1 MKASHLALILIL
13 LPTSANV
20 WGQNR
25 DQVLFLEPG
34 SVTEKICWHENARYS
49 LGSVIAVDD
58 IKLQC
63 VRKSRI
69 ERDGALKWE
78 VFQSERVRR
87 KKH

>member
-1 MKASHLALILIL
+1 MKVGPYALILIVL
-13 LPTSANV
+13 FIAGDTWAQS
-20 WGQNR
+20 R
-25 DQVLFLEPG
+25 EQVLFVEPG
-34 SVTEKICWHENARYS
+34 SVTEKICWHNNARYS
-49 LGSVIAVDD
+49 LGSIIAVND

-78 VFQSERVRR
+78 VLQSERVRR